1 MPRAGNLHTSVAAI
15 AALVVALPLLIW
27 LESLDLVLGDP
38 VVVALLLPLTILV
51 AADRAQPSLGSG
63 MLEERHT
70 LRLLLSAGLV
80 TALCWNAGWTLL
92 VPAGIVITAVPL
104 LQRASTRLA
113 LVAGIVATIITV
125 AGEGA
130 IELGWLPSVIGE
142 APSHVAAG
150 ALLAGAWTAGFA
162 VARDARNQRGYAH
175 ALARAEAR
183 LRALMES
190 STDVLTVSNGG
201 GILTYVSPA
210 VERAMGYR
218 PAELLGR
225 PLLDIVDA
233 EHRPAVAAR
242 LSELMQR
249 GEDARSSMD
258 VLVVHQSL
266 EHRWYEWTFHNL
278 LGDRLVEGMVVQQR
292 DVSERLGAQRAL
304 AHAASHDDLTGL
316 PNRGELLRRMTA
328 SLPQAGPG
336 AAVAVL
342 FVDLDLFK
350 DVNDNL
356 GHQAGDDVLVVV
368 ARRLTAALRAH
379 DHLGRLGG
387 DEFGVLL
394 TEVRD
399 EQEVR
404 AVVGRL
410 VTAIEQPITL
420 SSGTVAIGASVG
432 YAISADPR
440 MPLDRLLAAADQRM
454 YQVKAHRRRDT
465 GASPVTHTPVLAPT
479 PTAAPAPI
487 VAPPA
492 PSEVSPEPA
501 PPAAEPQPAPA
512 VAQPEPEPEPE
523 PAPEPEHEHEHER
536 EPEPESEPEPPLTR
550 PKPLGHLA
558 PVPSEPLPDLEPI
571 PLARLDADVEPRPAE
586 DPDDNGVR
594 TRLPLA
600 GAGPRN
606 PGAPAHLLSAPLDA
620 EAPPPDTVPELEP

>member
-1 MPRAGNLHTSVAAI
+1 VPTAGNLRTSLAAI
-15 AALVVALPLLIW
+15 TALVVALPLLMW
-27 LESLDLVLGDP
+27 LERLDLVLGDP

-51 AADRAQPSLGSG
+51 AADGSQPSLGSG
-63 MLEERHT
+63 RLEERHT

-92 VPAGIVITAVPL
+92 VPAGVVVTAVPL
-104 LQRASTRLA
+104 LQRANGRLA
-113 LVAGIVATIITV
+113 LIAGLTATVLTL
-125 AGEGA
+125 AGEVA
-130 IELGWLPSVIGE
+130 LELELLPSVIG
-142 APSHVAAG
+142 ARPSHVAAG
-150 ALLAGAWTAGFA
+150 SLLGAAWAAGFA
-162 VARDARNQRGYAH
+162 VARDAKNQRGYAH

-210 VERAMGYR
+210 AERAMGYR

-249 GEDARSSMD
+249 GEGARSSMD
-258 VLVVHQSL
+258 VLVVHASL

-292 DVSERLGAQRAL
+292 DVSERLSAQRAL

-350 DVNDNL
+350 DVNDHL

-368 ARRLTAALRAH
+368 ARRLTATLRAH

-410 VTAIEQPITL
+410 VSAVEQPITL
-420 SSGTVAIGASVG
+420 SSGSVAIGASVG
-432 YAISADPR
+432 YAISTDPR

-454 YQVKAHRRRDT
+454 YQVKAHRRRGT
-465 GASPVTHTPVLAPT
+465 GAPPLVRTPSAPGAQPVPEPQPLPEAP
-479 PTAAPAPI
+479 PPPQAAPRVEAAGPVSGPVPDPI
-487 VAPPA
+487 PG
-492 PSEVSPEPA
+492 
-501 PPAAEPQPAPA
+501 PAAEPAPQPAFRA
-512 VAQPEPEPEPE
+512 ETDTDG
-523 PAPEPEHEHEHER
+523 
-536 EPEPESEPEPPLTR
+536 PL
-550 PKPLGHLA
+550 
-558 PVPSEPLPDLEPI
+558 I
-571 PLARLDADVEPRPAE
+571 
-586 DPDDNGVR
+586 R
-594 TRLPLA
+594 TRLPLSQPSHRA
-600 GAGPRN
+600 DPPARLLPAPRE
-606 PGAPAHLLSAPLDA
+606 DA
-620 EAPPPDTVPELEP
+620 APPPDDVPNLEP

>member
-15 AALVVALPLLIW
+15 AALVVALPLLMW
-27 LESLDLVLGDP
+27 LASLDLVLGDP

-63 MLEERHT
+63 RLEERHT

-92 VPAGIVITAVPL
+92 VPAGVIVTAVPL

-113 LVAGIVATIITV
+113 VVAGLAATVITV
-125 AGEGA
+125 AGEVA
-130 IELGWLPSVIGE
+130 IELDWLPSVIGE
-142 APSHVAAG
+142 GPSHVAAG
-150 ALLAGAWTAGFA
+150 ALLAGAWAAGFA

-368 ARRLTAALRAH
+368 ARRLTATLRAH

-454 YQVKAHRRRDT
+454 YQVKAHRRHS
-465 GASPVTHTPVLAPT
+465 GAAPLAHTPPPALPDAAPPTAPT
-479 PTAAPAPI
+479 APA
-487 VAPPA
+487 A
-492 PSEVSPEPA
+492 
-501 PPAAEPQPAPA
+501 
-512 VAQPEPEPEPE
+512 EPE
-523 PAPEPEHEHEHER
+523 PAPVAEPAAV
-536 EPEPESEPEPPLTR
+536 PEPAPAPVAEAEAAAAPDEAPGPVQHVAHHVAAPAPP
-550 PKPLGHLA
+550 A
-558 PVPSEPLPDLEPI
+558 PVPPEPLPDLEPI
-571 PLARLDADVEPRPAE
+571 PLPPPATDVEPAPTADPE
-586 DPDDNGVR
+586 DEVFR
-594 TRLPLA
+594 SRLPLPEP
-600 GAGPRN
+600 GPRS
-606 PGAPAHLLSAPLDA
+606 PGAAAQLLSAPQDA
-620 EAPPPDTVPELEP
+620 EAPAPDAVPELEP

>member
-27 LESLDLVLGDP
+27 LASLDLVLGDP

-51 AADRAQPSLGSG
+51 SADRAQPSLGSG
-63 MLEERHT
+63 RLEERHV
-70 LRLLLSAGLV
+70 LRLLLCAGLV
-80 TALCWNAGWTLL
+80 AALCWNAGWTLL
-92 VPAGIVITAVPL
+92 VPAGIVVTSVPV
-104 LQRASTRLA
+104 LQRASTRMA
-113 LVAGIVATIITV
+113 VVAGIVATVVTV
-125 AGEGA
+125 AGEVA
-130 IELGWLPSVIGE
+130 IEFDWLPSVIGE
-142 APSHVAAG
+142 GPSHVAAG
-150 ALLAGAWTAGFA
+150 ALLAGAWAAGFA

-210 VERAMGYR
+210 AERAMGYR

-258 VLVVHQSL
+258 VLVVHASL

-454 YQVKAHRRRDT
+454 YQVKAHRRRESG
-465 GASPVTHTPVLAPT
+465 GAPLAHTPPPDAVAPAEVPGPLHAAAEPAVPAPPSAPDAPAQAAEPDALAQPAE
-479 PTAAPAPI
+479 PEALPAAQVARVAHHVAAPAP
-487 VAPPA
+487 
-492 PSEVSPEPA
+492 
-501 PPAAEPQPAPA
+501 
-512 VAQPEPEPEPE
+512 
-523 PAPEPEHEHEHER
+523 
-536 EPEPESEPEPPLTR
+536 
-550 PKPLGHLA
+550 LA
-558 PVPSEPLPDLEPI
+558 PVPPEPLPDLAPI
-571 PLARLDADVEPRPAE
+571 PLPPPATDVAPDPAQ
-586 DPDDNGVR
+586 DPDDEVFR
-594 TRLPLA
+594 SRLPLTEPGPRDA
-600 GAGPRN
+600 GA
-606 PGAPAHLLSAPLDA
+606 AAHLLSAPHDA
-620 EAPPPDTVPELEP
+620 EAPAPDAVPELEP